1 MRLHT
6 YTFFFIKIFFW
17 GKFYSFFSNIFTINM
32 LFYNLITDK
41 EGKDDS
47 EGDDAAYDSTLISR
61 QCITCRYFY
70 YSSKNFNNKEN
81 ICDGCFHCIVYENEN
96 PHLIFR
102 IVTLKN
108 GTFRTVSNYFLNE
121 IENILENLNLTLKR
135 HFGWI
140 YKEKLEG
147 ELND

>member
-1 MRLHT
+1 MV
-6 YTFFFIKIFFW
+6 YFISFFISTSI
-17 GKFYSFFSNIFTINM
+17 GKM

-47 EGDDAAYDSTLISR
+47 EGDDSAYDSDLISK

-70 YSSKNFNNKEN
+70 YTSKNFNNKGN

-96 PHLIFR
+96 DHLIFR

-121 IENILENLNLTLKR
+121 IENILENLNLTLAR
-135 HFGWI
+135 NFGWI
-140 YKEKLEG
+140 YKKELE
-147 ELND
+147 N

>member
-1 MRLHT
+1 
-6 YTFFFIKIFFW
+6 
-17 GKFYSFFSNIFTINM
+17 M

-41 EGKDDS
+41 KGKDDS
-47 EGDDAAYDSTLISR
+47 EGDDCSYDSELISK

-70 YSSKNFNNKEN
+70 YTSKNFNNKGN

-121 IENILENLNLTLKR
+121 IENILENLNLTLAR
-135 HFGWI
+135 DFGWI
-140 YKEKLEG
+140 YKEKLES
-147 ELND
+147 

>member
-1 MRLHT
+1 
-6 YTFFFIKIFFW
+6 
-17 GKFYSFFSNIFTINM
+17 M

-47 EGDDAAYDSTLISR
+47 EGDDSAYDSDLISK
-61 QCITCRYFY
+61 QCMTCRYFY
-70 YSSKNFNNKEN
+70 YTSKNFNNNNFNNKGN
-81 ICDGCFHCIVYENEN
+81 ICNGCFHCIVYENEN

-121 IENILENLNLTLKR
+121 IEDMLENLNLTLAR
-135 HFGWI
+135 DFGWI
-140 YKEKLEG
+140 YKEKLQRES
-147 ELND
+147 ND

>member
-1 MRLHT
+1 
-6 YTFFFIKIFFW
+6 
-17 GKFYSFFSNIFTINM
+17 M

-47 EGDDAAYDSTLISR
+47 EGDDSAYDSDLISK
-61 QCITCRYFY
+61 QCMTCRYFY
-70 YSSKNFNNKEN
+70 YTSKNFNNFNNNGN
-81 ICDGCFHCIVYENEN
+81 ICNGCFHCIVYENEN

-121 IENILENLNLTLKR
+121 IEDMLENLNLTLAR
-135 HFGWI
+135 DFGWI
-140 YKEKLEG
+140 YKEKLQRES
-147 ELND
+147 ND